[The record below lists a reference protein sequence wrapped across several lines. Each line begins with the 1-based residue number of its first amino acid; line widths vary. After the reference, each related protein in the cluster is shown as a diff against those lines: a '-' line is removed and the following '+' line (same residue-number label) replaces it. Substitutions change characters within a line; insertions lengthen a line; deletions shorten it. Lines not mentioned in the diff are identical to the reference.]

1 MFELDYLYNFE
12 QNLLN
17 VVKQCLL
24 GVRCYCHPNWEQVWL
39 PTKNPQ
45 QEYQVC
51 WHSFLKEDLGR
62 DMDSHQAVH
71 PPLPTS
77 LSLSFACNSA
87 LDAQG
92 FKV

>member
-24 GVRCYCHPNWEQVWL
+24 GVDCYCHPNWEQVWL

-45 QEYQVC
+45 QEHQVC
-51 WHSFLKEDLGR
+51 WPPFLKGNLGR
-62 DMDSHQAVH
+62 AMGL
-71 PPLPTS
+71 LPGIASTPS
-77 LSLSFACNSA
+77 YISLSFACNSA
-87 LDAQG
+87 PDTHWFEA
-92 FKV
+92 